1 MENDLHRYLD
11 KNTFLRHFLVGELS
25 GNTDTY
31 WSLFLYKERDDDT
44 MYTGPVWDFD
54 LAFDNDYRTYPVCDK
69 KDYIYRSGGSYA
81 GTLKKMVDL
90 FVLQSDESQAKL
102 LDIWDKA
109 RHADLTE
116 ESLVAYIDQLETE
129 LEASQKLN
137 FKRWPIMNSKVHMNP
152 KTWGGYAAEVE
163 NVRRFMKE
171 RLAWMDKRLGYHYVP
186 SGIEEITVDM
196 NLPYEV
202 FTLSGQACGDN
213 LEGLRPGV
221 YIVKQ
226 GKTTK
231 KVVKK

>member
-1 MENDLHRYLD
+1 M
-11 KNTFLRHFLVGELS
+11 
-25 GNTDTY
+25 
-31 WSLFLYKERDDDT
+31 
-44 MYTGPVWDFD
+44 
-54 LAFDNDYRTYPVCDK
+54 
-69 KDYIYRSGGSYA
+69 
-81 GTLKKMVDL
+81 
-90 FVLQSDESQAKL
+90 L

-116 ESLVAYIDQLETE
+116 EHLVAFIDQMEAE
-129 LEASQKLN
+129 LAASQTLN
-137 FKRWPIMNSKVHMNP
+137 FMRWPILNTKVHMNP
-152 KTWGGYAAEVE
+152 KTWGSYAAEVE

-171 RLAWMDKRLGYHYVP
+171 RLAWMDKRLGYTYVP
-186 SGIEEITVDM
+186 NGIEEVEVDM